1 VGEKKISKISHFT
14 KIFSCRLPTAAF
26 YRQPMPKYLEMPK
39 LSDTMVEGTLAR
51 WVKKEGDKVAA
62 GDVVAEIQTD
72 KSLMEMPV
80 FSDGILFKLYVKD
93 GDVVPLGGAMAMVL
107 EDGEAPPA
115 DLSAPAAKA
124 APAKAA
130 DAAAPGAS
138 RTPAARGA
146 RPGVKADPNARVK
159 ASPLAKKI
167 AAERGVDLRGMDG
180 TGPGGR
186 IVRVDVENAPV
197 GGARGPA
204 TPVIR
209 PTIGP
214 DDTKVPLS
222 PMRAIIAERLLASK
236 QQIPHFYLNI
246 EVDAAPLLALRAQ
259 VNAAAEAT
267 TGVKYTVNDFI
278 LKAVAA
284 TSRQV
289 PAANAAFDVDGIVK
303 FASVNVAVAIAI
315 EDGLVTPVIRDADKK
330 SLQEISSAVKD
341 LADRAKKMRLTPDEF
356 AGGTITVSNLGAYGI
371 DNFDA
376 IINPP
381 QAAIL
386 SIGAAKKKAVVNAK
400 GELTVGDRMWIG
412 MSCDH
417 RVIDGA
423 VGATYL
429 ATLKKLLENPA
440 LALV

>member
-1 VGEKKISKISHFT
+1 M
-14 KIFSCRLPTAAF
+14 A
-26 YRQPMPKYLEMPK
+26 KYLEMPK

-80 FSDGILFKLYVKD
+80 FSDGILFKFYVQE
-93 GDVVPLGGAMAMVL
+93 GEAVPLGGVLAMLL
-107 EDGEAPPA
+107 EDGEEAPA
-115 DLSAPAAKA
+115 DLSAPARKA
-124 APAKAA
+124 APAKPEAA
-130 DAAAPGAS
+130 GGPKGAP
-138 RTPAARGA
+138 ARPA
-146 RPGVKADPNARVK
+146 RPGVKVDPNARVK

-167 AAERGVDLRGMDG
+167 ALERGVDLRGMEG

-186 IVRVDVENAPV
+186 IVRADVEHAPV
-197 GGARGPA
+197 GGSRASA

-214 DDTKVPLS
+214 DDKKVPLT
-222 PMRAIIAERLLASK
+222 PMRTIIAERLLASK

-246 EVDAAPLLALRAQ
+246 EVDAGPLLALRAQ

-267 TGVKYTVNDFI
+267 GGAKYTVNDFI
-278 LKAVAA
+278 LKAVAS

-289 PAANAAFDVDGIVK
+289 PAANAAFDVDGIVQ

-315 EDGLVTPVIRDADKK
+315 EDGLVTPVIKDADKK
-330 SLQEISSAVKD
+330 TLLEISNAVKD

-400 GELTVGDRMWIG
+400 GELEVGDRMWVG

-440 LALV
+440 LALI

>member
-1 VGEKKISKISHFT
+1 MAVV
-14 KIFSCRLPTAAF
+14 
-26 YRQPMPKYLEMPK
+26 LEMPK
-39 LSDTMVEGTLAR
+39 LSDTMTEGTLLR
-51 WVKKEGDKVAA
+51 WVKKEGDKVAT
-62 GDVVAEIQTD
+62 GDVIAEIQTD
-72 KSLMEMPV
+72 KAVMEMPA
-80 FSDGILFKLYVKD
+80 FDDGILHKLYVAE
-93 GDVVPLGGAMAMVL
+93 GDVVSLGGRLALLL
-107 EDGEAPPA
+107 EEGEAPPA
-115 DLSAPAAKA
+115 NDAPVAAKA
-124 APAKAA
+124 APAGKPA
-130 DAAAPGAS
+130 AAAPAATKGAPLKAS
-138 RTPAARGA
+138 PAA
-146 RPGVKADPNARVK
+146 KADPNARVK

-167 AAERGVDLRGMDG
+167 AIERGVDLRNVTG

-197 GGARGPA
+197 GGSDNGRVSA

-214 DDTKVPLS
+214 DDKKVPLS
-222 PMRAIIAERLLASK
+222 MMRGIIAERLLASK
-236 QQIPHFYLNI
+236 TQIPHFYLNI

-267 TGVKYTVNDFI
+267 GGAKYTVNDFI
-278 LKAVAA
+278 LKAVAN

-289 PAANAAFDVDGIVK
+289 PAANASFDVDGIVQ

-315 EDGLVTPVIRDADKK
+315 DDGLVTPVIKDADKK
-330 SLQEISSAVKD
+330 SLLEISKAVKD

-386 SIGAAKKKAVVNAK
+386 SIGAAKKKPVVNDK
-400 GELTVGDRMWIG
+400 GEIVVGDRMWIG

-429 ATLKKLLENPA
+429 AALKKSLENPA
-440 LALV
+440 LILV

>member
-1 VGEKKISKISHFT
+1 MAVV
-14 KIFSCRLPTAAF
+14 
-26 YRQPMPKYLEMPK
+26 LEMPK
-39 LSDTMVEGTLAR
+39 LSDTMTEGTLLR
-51 WVKKEGDKVAA
+51 WVKKEGDKVAS
-62 GDVVAEIQTD
+62 GEVVAEIQTD
-72 KSLMEMPV
+72 KAVMEMPA
-80 FSDGILFKLYVKD
+80 FDDGVIHKIYVQE
-93 GDVVPLGGAMAMVL
+93 GTSVPLGARLALLL
-107 EDGEAPPA
+107 EDGEAAPA
-115 DLSAPAAKA
+115 DDAAPPKAAPAAKA
-124 APAKAA
+124 AAAGAPAKAA
-130 DAAAPGAS
+130 TVGKPAAAKS
-138 RTPAARGA
+138 AA
-146 RPGVKADPNARVK
+146 KFDPNIRIK

-167 AAERGVDLRGMDG
+167 ALERGVDLRGVTG

-186 IVRVDVENAPV
+186 IVRADVESAPV
-197 GGARGPA
+197 GGAAGKSAPSA
-204 TPVIR
+204 AVIR

-214 DDTKVPLS
+214 DDKKVPLTT
-222 PMRAIIAERLLASK
+222 MRGIIADRLLASK
-236 QQIPHFYLNI
+236 TQIPHFYLNI

-259 VNAAAEAT
+259 INAAAET
-267 TGVKYTVNDFI
+267 TGGVKYTVNDFI
-278 LKAVAA
+278 LKAVAS

-289 PAANAAFDVDGIVK
+289 PAANASFDVDGIVQ

-315 EDGLVTPVIRDADKK
+315 EDGLVTPVIKDADKK
-330 SLQEISSAVKD
+330 SLLEISKAVKD
-341 LADRAKKMRLTPDEF
+341 LAERAKKMRLTPDEF

-386 SIGAAKKKAVVNAK
+386 SIGAAKKKAVVNEK
-400 GELTVGDRMWIG
+400 GEIVAGDRMWIG

-440 LALV
+440 MILV

>member
-1 VGEKKISKISHFT
+1 M
-14 KIFSCRLPTAAF
+14 A
-26 YRQPMPKYLEMPK
+26 KYLEMPK
-39 LSDTMVEGTLAR
+39 LSDTMAEGTLLR
-51 WVKKEGDKVAA
+51 WVKKEGDTVAA

-72 KSLMEMPV
+72 KSMMEMPV
-80 FSDGILFKLYVKD
+80 FSDGILFKLYVKE
-93 GDVVPLGGAMAMVL
+93 GDAVPLGGAMALLL
-107 EDGEAPPA
+107 EEGEAPPA
-115 DLSAPAAKA
+115 DLSPPTLKAVPTKAAAAASTGKGAPAR
-124 APAKAA
+124 P
-130 DAAAPGAS
+130 
-138 RTPAARGA
+138 A
-146 RPGVKADPNARVK
+146 RPGLAVDPNARVK

-167 AAERGVDLRGMDG
+167 ALERGVDMRALVG

-186 IVRVDVENAPV
+186 IVRADVENAPV
-197 GGARGPA
+197 GGGRASA
-204 TPVIR
+204 APVIR
-209 PTIGP
+209 PVIGP
-214 DDTKVPLS
+214 NDKKVPLT

-236 QQIPHFYLNI
+236 TQIPHFYLNI
-246 EVDAAPLLALRAQ
+246 EVDAAPLLALRGQ

-267 TGVKYTVNDFI
+267 GGPKYTVNDFI

-284 TSRQV
+284 TSRAV
-289 PAANAAFDVDGIVK
+289 PAANAAFDVDGIVQ
-303 FASVNVAVAIAI
+303 FASVNIAVAIAI
-315 EDGLVTPVIRDADKK
+315 EDGLVTPVIKDADQK
-330 SLQEISSAVKD
+330 SLLEISKSVKD
-341 LADRAKKMRLTPDEF
+341 LADRAKKMRLTAEEF

-386 SIGAAKKKAVVNAK
+386 SIGAAKKKAVVNDQ
-400 GELTVGDRMWIG
+400 GQLVVGDRMWIG

-429 ATLKKLLENPA
+429 STLKKLLENPA